1 MKARPT
7 IRRLSATFALAALTT
22 SAVASAAPEQISD
35 ETALPSLERELAKD
49 AAKRQVAVFGPVGVA
64 NRLVVPALRAS
75 ADWSPFLFTESNF
88 AWDVLRVTGRCR
100 TRADCPATLAP
111 YRRYSVDML
120 ATNIGF
126 GFRFSRFSLFG
137 LSSLPANG
145 FLPESGSDRVNTVLL
160 INSYTYLLGAAGVV
174 SGGFAGGGLMMYGGA
189 YHGADLDLVA
199 GVTYAANGRA
209 GVTPY
214 TNATL
219 PKIYTVLSAALGPET
234 GLAYLSGGLAD
245 LPELLPLRRSLTS
258 LLARQILLDVPRATD
273 DAGVPAETTPRRV
286 ALRTLHLEEKNLAS
300 LFDVR
305 LVAALPPYPVL
316 HEAQVGVHTPDYHGT
331 SAKTA
336 DGAPRKPATFGA
348 GVSAGVVNMPDMRY
362 LAVSGGPKLSF
373 SAEVRAAFARLA
385 VHRNDPDA
393 LAMYP
398 YGVDAWSV
406 YFTLQ
411 YVNRR

>member
-1 MKARPT
+1 MSAWLG
-7 IRRLSATFALAALTT
+7 RLWTAVRAAAAVLST
-22 SAVASAAPEQISD
+22 SAVAAAAPEQISD
-35 ETALPSLERELAKD
+35 ETALPSLGRELAKD
-49 AAKRQVAVFGPVGVA
+49 AAKRQLAIFGPVGVA

-75 ADWSPFLFTESNF
+75 ANWSPFLFTESNF

-100 TRADCPATLAP
+100 TRTDCPAALAP

-126 GFRFSRFSLFG
+126 GFRFTNFSLFG

-160 INSYTYLLGAAGVV
+160 INSYTYVLGAAGVV
-174 SGGFAGGGLMMYGGA
+174 SGGFVGGGLMMYGGA

-199 GVTYAANGRA
+199 GLTYAANGRA

-219 PKIYTVLSAALGPET
+219 PKLYTVLSAALGPQQ
-234 GLAYLSGGLAD
+234 GLAYLSGGLSE
-245 LPELLPLRRSLTS
+245 LPELLPLRRTLTS
-258 LLARQILLDVPRATD
+258 LVARQILLDVPRTTD
-273 DAGVPAETTPRRV
+273 AAGAPTTTTPSRV
-286 ALRTLHLEEKNLAS
+286 ALRTLHVDEKNLAS

-316 HEAQVGVHTPDYHGT
+316 HEAQVGIHTPDYHG
-331 SAKTA
+331 KDEKPA
-336 DGAPRKPATFGA
+336 DGAPRKPPTFGA
-348 GVSAGVVNMPDMRY
+348 GAYAGVVNMPDLRY
-362 LAVSGGPKLSF
+362 LAVAGGPKLSF
-373 SAEVRAAFARLA
+373 SAEVRAAFAKLA
-385 VHRNDPDA
+385 IHRNDPDA